1 MKVGCFNIQNISEN
15 KIKKNKNVVNQIA
28 TIISNYDIMFILE
41 LSDNPSKNCKD
52 THSPVLELIVA
63 TLNKN
68 ENELY
73 TYHANK
79 KQGLTASYAERV
91 GIIYKNN
98 KQIIDINFNE
108 LTEINNIDEKYKF
121 ARNPYIIPINIYK
134 DQYIFMICHI
144 QLNEVNNEL
153 SLLNDVF
160 NDLYIKNENEN
171 KKFVLMGDY
180 NADGSYLSNNNELNN
195 PLFTNKNLLCLTNNE
210 LTNLSKNKCYDRVL
224 CSTNCL
230 VKLNPVDNDQGNNA
244 YCDVDYLEYLKLN
257 KEQIK
262 KISDHYPVFIEIKD
276 INTKKEN

>member
-1 MKVGCFNIQNISEN
+1 
-15 KIKKNKNVVNQIA
+15 
-28 TIISNYDIMFILE
+28 MFILE
-41 LSDNPSKNCKD
+41 LSDSPSKNCKD

-73 TYHANK
+73 TYNANK
-79 KQGLTASYAERV
+79 KQGLTARYAERV

-108 LTEINNIDEKYKF
+108 LAEINNIDEKYKF
-121 ARNPYIIPINIYK
+121 ARNPYIIPIYIYN

-144 QLNEVNNEL
+144 QPNKVNNEL

-160 NDLYIKNENEN
+160 NDLYIKNKN
-171 KKFVLMGDY
+171 KNFVLMGDY
-180 NADGSYLSNNNELNN
+180 NADGSYLSNKNELNN

-230 VKLNPVDNDQGNNA
+230 VKLNPVDNDQCNNA

-257 KEQIK
+257 KKQIK

-276 INTKKEN
+276 INKKRKLDILLNNNTKTI